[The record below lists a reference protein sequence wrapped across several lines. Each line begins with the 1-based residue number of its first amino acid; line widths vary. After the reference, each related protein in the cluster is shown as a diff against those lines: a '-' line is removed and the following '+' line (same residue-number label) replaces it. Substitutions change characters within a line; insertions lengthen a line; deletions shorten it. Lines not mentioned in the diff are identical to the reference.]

1 MWSSFKSTL
10 SRWVGLSHDA
20 LHMHVGLA
28 LFLLLAFVL
37 RRRRWGV
44 LAALGVVLAVE
55 IGNEVIDAFDWVR
68 WTGAPNYI
76 ETARDI
82 ASTML
87 WPVVLA
93 VGLAVWR
100 WKRARAER
108 LSRALVEGAHRPPE
122 RLP

>member
-1 MWSSFKSTL
+1 MWTHFKEAL

-28 LFLLLAFVL
+28 LFLLFAYLL
-37 RRRRWGV
+37 RRYRWGMR
-44 LAALGVVLAVE
+44 AALGLVLALE
-55 IGNEVIDAFDWVR
+55 IANEINDAIDWVR

-93 VGLAVWR
+93 VGLTVWR
-100 WKRARAER
+100 RQQARVVSP
-108 LSRALVEGAHRPPE
+108 SRAVVHNGVPPA
-122 RLP
+122 